1 MFISRNTAGGNV
13 NSVWLNALISFGE
26 LFRESEKII
35 LLKTPR
41 KAEYSL
47 QGFCS
52 SAHNQRDVNS
62 FCGVLFPFYP
72 LKTLLVICSEHIG
85 SVSSAAAWKKKRGA
99 EKLEE
104 LRKEDK

>member
-1 MFISRNTAGGNV
+1 M
-13 NSVWLNALISFGE
+13 SF
-26 LFRESEKII
+26 FRESEKII
-35 LLKTPR
+35 LVITPR

-47 QGFCS
+47 QSFCS
-52 SAHNQRDVNS
+52 SAPNQRDVSS
-62 FCGVLFPFYP
+62 FFGVLLPFYP

-85 SVSSAAAWKKKRGA
+85 SVSSAAAAAWKKKRGA

>member
-1 MFISRNTAGGNV
+1 M
-13 NSVWLNALISFGE
+13 SF
-26 LFRESEKII
+26 FRESEKII
-35 LLKTPR
+35 LVITPR

-47 QGFCS
+47 QSFCS
-52 SAHNQRDVNS
+52 SAPNQRDVNS
-62 FCGVLFPFYP
+62 FFGVLLPFYP

-85 SVSSAAAWKKKRGA
+85 SVSSAAAAAAWKKKRGA